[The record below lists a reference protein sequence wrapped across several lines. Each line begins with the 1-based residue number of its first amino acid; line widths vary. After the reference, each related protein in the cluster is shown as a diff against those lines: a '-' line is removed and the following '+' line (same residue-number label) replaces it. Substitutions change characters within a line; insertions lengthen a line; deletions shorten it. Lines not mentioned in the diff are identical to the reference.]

1 MRIKAFEWSN
11 YRRMPDGGIDVR
23 NNIVLVGPND
33 SGKSSLLRAMHIA
46 LGMAHGQATSAIRA
60 RDFTDPGAPLKIR
73 VVLDDLKDHDRAAF
87 PDEVTTGPPEELTVE
102 VEATVDPS
110 DDELVAVR
118 RHFPDGGHNRAPTR
132 VQLETIGFDFVPAA
146 RSLLRELGEGRGV
159 VHSLLADL
167 DLSADLPALEAAA
180 TKFKTTLDGST
191 VLGGFRS
198 EVATA
203 LSGALPKSVVEKDVQ
218 LVSQAELLDDPLAG
232 VTVTVSE
239 EGRAVPLSEQSDG
252 IRAVSVL
259 TLLGMARTTAAIV
272 AIDEPETH
280 LHPAAQRSVARSL
293 GGDGGQRIIATHA
306 PAIVG
311 ELDPLDLVAIRADRH
326 VRQLS
331 VGARMSMQET

>member
-118 RHFPDGGHNRAPTR
+118 RH
-132 VQLETIGFDFVPAA
+132 
-146 RSLLRELGEGRGV
+146 
-159 VHSLLADL
+159 
-167 DLSADLPALEAAA
+167 
-180 TKFKTTLDGST
+180 
-191 VLGGFRS
+191 
-198 EVATA
+198 
-203 LSGALPKSVVEKDVQ
+203 
-218 LVSQAELLDDPLAG
+218 
-232 VTVTVSE
+232 
-239 EGRAVPLSEQSDG
+239 
-252 IRAVSVL
+252 
-259 TLLGMARTTAAIV
+259 
-272 AIDEPETH
+272 
-280 LHPAAQRSVARSL
+280 
-293 GGDGGQRIIATHA
+293 
-306 PAIVG
+306 
-311 ELDPLDLVAIRADRH
+311 
-326 VRQLS
+326 
-331 VGARMSMQET
+331 